1 MQKMTAYLS
10 GRIQKSGYRSKVV
23 TIARVL
29 GIRGYV
35 KNLADGRVK
44 VVAEGEEC
52 DLERFAK
59 ALVMKD
65 AIIDV
70 TGIEKQYGKPSND
83 FDDFDKIVSG
93 GETDERLDSA
103 VDHLKVLIDLTKQGL
118 GKQDQMLSK
127 QDQMLN
133 KQDQMLNKQD
143 QMLCKQD
150 DLIEKMDET
159 KVEVVGEVRE
169 LRSDLKT
176 SLDDR
181 LSRMECDVAQIKAK
195 IGLY

>member
-29 GIRGYV
+29 GICGYV

-44 VVAEGEEC
+44 VVAEGEVS
-52 DLERFAK
+52 DLEKFAK

-70 TGIEKQYGKPSND
+70 TGIEKQYGEPSND

-118 GKQDQMLSK
+118 GKQDQMLGK

-133 KQDQMLNKQD
+133 KQDQI
-143 QMLCKQD
+143 LCKQD

-181 LSRMECDVAQIKAK
+181 LSRMESDVAQIKAK

>member
-10 GRIQKSGYRSKVV
+10 GRVQKSGYRSRVV

-44 VVAEGEEC
+44 VVAEGEEG
-52 DLERFAK
+52 DLQRFDK

-65 AIIDV
+65 TIIDV
-70 TGIEKQYGKPSND
+70 TGIEKQYGVPSND
-83 FDDFDKIVSG
+83 YDDFDKIVSD
-93 GETDERLDSA
+93 GETDERLDSD
-103 VDHLKVLIDLTKQGL
+103 VDHLKVLIDLTRQGL
-118 GKQDQMLSK
+118 GKQDQMLG
-127 QDQMLN
+127 

-159 KVEVVGEVRE
+159 KVEIVGEVRE
-169 LRSDLKT
+169 LRSDLKI

-181 LSRMECDVAQIKAK
+181 LSRMESDVAQIKAK